1 MFCVF
6 IFQVFEEQT
15 MSSVQ
20 TTSLGVVCFDTS
32 RPEGSRREGIG
43 GIHVAEWCSIVLVS
57 ARYELDNKH
66 QS

>member
-1 MFCVF
+1 
-6 IFQVFEEQT
+6 

-66 QS
+66 QN